1 MPNYNFTMNSNNNN
15 SIISINSNYSNMI
28 LLPSLMLYNMLN
40 MNLCLYSPMFL
51 LRNYIYPFALI

>member
-28 LLPSLMLYNMLN
+28 LLPSWCYII
-40 MNLCLYSPMFL
+40 CL
-51 LRNYIYPFALI
+51 I